1 MPTFFRA
8 NPTFS
13 VEALAVP
20 PALTATN
27 LAIHPAI
34 AAASAGAAPAAASI
48 SASAAS
54 SSSISASS
62 ALSALSAGAF
72 HPALASS
79 SFLPFVEVSGNAP
92 PPVIVRDGREVAPP
106 PFNPVRVTDFIS
118 HTVPIVRTR
127 VPVAVSQSIPARTRV
142 AKGTPV
148 DLVFATDSA
157 IPFPV
162 FDVFHPDLATKTVA
176 DLLPV
181 AADPAI
187 SPLLDKDP
195 ATLSTDQKG
204 IITTALATKGVT
216 VVESDTSRNFAVAF
230 QSLKNVQV
238 FQ

>member
-13 VEALAVP
+13 VEALAVT

-27 LAIHPAI
+27 LAINPAI
-34 AAASAGAAPAAASI
+34 AAAASAANTAAPAS
-48 SASAAS
+48 AS
-54 SSSISASS
+54 SSSIFASSAFSASS
-62 ALSALSAGAF
+62 ALPASAF
-72 HPALASS
+72 NPALASA
-79 SFLPFVEVSGNAP
+79 FLPFVDVSGNAP

-106 PFNPVRVTDFIS
+106 PFNPARVTDFIS

-148 DLVFATDSA
+148 DLVFATASD

-176 DLLPV
+176 DLLPMV
-181 AADPAI
+181 ADPAI
-187 SPLLDKDP
+187 APLLDKDP
-195 ATLSTDQKG
+195 ATLTADQKTV
-204 IITTALATKGVT
+204 ITTALATKGVT

>member
-1 MPTFFRA
+1 MSKLRA

-13 VEALAVP
+13 AEALAVP
-20 PALTATN
+20 PALSATN
-27 LAIHPAI
+27 VAISPAI
-34 AAASAGAAPAAASI
+34 AAASASAAPAAAS
-48 SASAAS
+48 SA
-54 SSSISASS
+54 SISASS
-62 ALSALSAGAF
+62 ALSAISASAF
-72 HPALASS
+72 NPTLLGNA
-79 SFLPFVEVSGNAP
+79 SFLPFVDVSGNAP

-118 HTVPIVRTR
+118 HTVPILRTR

-148 DLVFATDSA
+148 DLVFATASD

-187 SPLLDKDP
+187 ALLLDKDP
-195 ATLSTDQKG
+195 ATLNADQKG

-216 VVESDTSRNFAVAF
+216 VVESDTSRNFNVAF

-238 FQ
+238 FE

>member
-1 MPTFFRA
+1 MSTFFRA

-13 VEALAVP
+13 VEALAVT

-27 LAIHPAI
+27 VAIHPAI
-34 AAASAGAAPAAASI
+34 SAAAPAAAT
-48 SASAAS
+48 AAS
-54 SSSISASS
+54 SSSISAS
-62 ALSALSAGAF
+62 ALSAISASAF
-72 HPALASS
+72 NPALLASA
-79 SFLPFVEVSGNAP
+79 SFLPFVDVSGNAP
-92 PPVIVRDGREVAPP
+92 PPVLVRDGREVAPP
-106 PFNPVRVTDFIS
+106 PFNLARVTDFIS

-127 VPVAVSQSIPARTRV
+127 VPVSVSQSIPARTRV

-148 DLVFATDSA
+148 DLVFATASD

-181 AADPAI
+181 VADPAI
-187 SPLLDKDP
+187 APLLDKDP
-195 ATLSTDQKG
+195 ATLSTDQKA

-216 VVESDTSRNFAVAF
+216 VVDSDTSRNFNVAF